1 MLKSGMVAKTAK
13 NNSSKINVVTPD
25 DAFHE
30 LVEKR
35 RLNLANAVNGIF
47 GQESLV
53 SQLFKDTPRRVERPS
68 ARRVR
73 EVSEPKRRSQRLQN
87 IPATELFLPDDK
99 PSEDDASPS
108 RPRKKRKVVRQVDH
122 PLSKAD
128 LTKLQNAPDE
138 WLDEFKEYLKNV
150 EEVSE
155 GNFRN
160 VIKQVT
166 KLVNGEGITCRH
178 WEKGVYFYKGKKIT
192 LSTDFSA
199 LRIEAIEFEDTH
211 GEDPGHGWRLTHPIQ
226 KLRNFQL
233 YYLGKKCDFV
243 ARK

>member
-1 MLKSGMVAKTAK
+1 MVVKTNNKGSG
-13 NNSSKINVVTPD
+13 TPD

-47 GQESLV
+47 GQKSLV
-53 SQLFKDTPRRVERPS
+53 SQLFKDTPRKIVRHAAQRG
-68 ARRVR
+68 R

-87 IPATELFLPDDK
+87 IPATESVLPDEN
-99 PSEDDASPS
+99 SLEDDDTPS
-108 RPRKKRKVVRQVDH
+108 RPRKKRKVERQGEH
-122 PLSKAD
+122 TLSKDD
-128 LTKLQNAPDE
+128 LQKLKNAPDS
-138 WLDEFKEYLKNV
+138 WLEELKKYLKNV

-166 KLVNGEGITCRH
+166 KLVNGDGITCRH
-178 WEKGVYFYKGKKIT
+178 WKKGIYFHKGHKIT

-199 LRIEAIEFEDTH
+199 LRNEAIEFEDTH

-233 YYLGKKCDFV
+233 YYLGKKV
-243 ARK
+243 